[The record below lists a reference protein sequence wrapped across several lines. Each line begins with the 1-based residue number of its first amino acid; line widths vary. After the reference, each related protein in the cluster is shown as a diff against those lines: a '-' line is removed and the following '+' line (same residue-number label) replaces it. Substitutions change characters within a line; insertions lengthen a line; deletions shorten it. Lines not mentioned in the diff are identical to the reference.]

1 MLRHGLASQ
10 AKYGQAEQTLIR
22 LEFSSLDDG
31 FLADGVGYS
40 HFSFLLKLASAYFS
54 WSPIDIAIKAT
65 KLDAFVICSFF
76 LW

>member
-22 LEFSSLDDG
+22 LEFSSLEDG

-40 HFSFLLKLASAYFS
+40 HLSLLLKLASA
-54 WSPIDIAIKAT
+54 
-65 KLDAFVICSFF
+65 
-76 LW
+76 